1 MSYYKT
7 AKIISIKDENYRVRT
22 ITLDAA
28 VHAQPGQFVMVW
40 LPGVD
45 EKPFCVAQDQ
55 PLRLTIA
62 KVGPFTEKL
71 FALKQGDCLS
81 FRGPLG
87 SGFTLPKDAKEIL
100 LIGGGYGVAPIAFL
114 AQEATTK
121 GITATTIVAARKKE
135 DLILIES
142 LKKAKA
148 HMLAS
153 TDDGSEGF
161 HGRAHELA
169 EKLFAQGKKFDCVY
183 ACGPEK
189 MMKAIAVLCK
199 QQKTPCEL
207 SIERYM
213 GCGIGV
219 CGKCDAGGG
228 LVCKQG
234 PVFSGERALSLEEF
248 GAYHRDTTGRKNKQ

>member
-100 LIGGGYGVAPIAFL
+100 LIGGGYGVAPIRFFGPRGNNKRNNRNYNRCSKKKGRL
-114 AQEATTK
+114 DSNRKSQESQGTHACQ
-121 GITATTIVAARKKE
+121 
-135 DLILIES
+135 
-142 LKKAKA
+142 
-148 HMLAS
+148 
-153 TDDGSEGF
+153 
-161 HGRAHELA
+161 HG
-169 EKLFAQGKKFDCVY
+169 
-183 ACGPEK
+183 
-189 MMKAIAVLCK
+189 
-199 QQKTPCEL
+199 
-207 SIERYM
+207 
-213 GCGIGV
+213 
-219 CGKCDAGGG
+219 
-228 LVCKQG
+228 
-234 PVFSGERALSLEEF
+234 
-248 GAYHRDTTGRKNKQ
+248 